1 MRGSID
7 SVGDD
12 DHVTLCLDRDAMDI
26 ALLPDARH
34 GKNLPPGVN
43 AGPNLP
49 VPHFRSKA
57 EVARQNHEP
66 TVIVHAP
73 KGGSLPLGVWLFA
86 AMIAGIVSFHF
97 APQAR
102 ESVQAAVRAIDA
114 R

>member
-1 MRGSID
+1 MRGPVASL
-7 SVGDD
+7 GDD

-34 GKNLPPGVN
+34 GKNLPLDMK

-57 EVARQNHEP
+57 EVAQQHQEP
-66 TVIVHAP
+66 TVVVRQP
-73 KGGSLPLGVWLFA
+73 RGGGLPLGVWLFA

-102 ESVQAAVRAIDA
+102 ESVQEALRALA
-114 R
+114 SR